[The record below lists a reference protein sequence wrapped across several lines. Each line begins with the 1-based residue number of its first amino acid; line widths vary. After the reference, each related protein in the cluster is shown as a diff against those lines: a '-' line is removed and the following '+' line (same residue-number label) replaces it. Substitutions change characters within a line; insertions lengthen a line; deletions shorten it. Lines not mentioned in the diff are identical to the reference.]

1 MFNTQHAHVYI
12 NSMSTNHPRVESIQL
27 NGKVIGYTSENRDW
41 NKSEKPI
48 SLISAEGQSLGDFC
62 CISHAATHIASKEL
76 GVTFD
81 QTEVITDG
89 TPFLEEGGLDFL
101 DALAFALATGALKG
115 KRPH

>member
-1 MFNTQHAHVYI
+1 MIQIQHTHVYI
-12 NSMSTNHPRVESIQL
+12 KSMSTVHPRVEAIEL

-48 SLISAEGQSLGDFC
+48 SLISPEGQCIGDFC

-81 QTEVITDG
+81 ETEVLKDG
-89 TPFLEEGGLDFL
+89 MPFGSDFL